1 MADSMPFNSVGRD
14 RIYKAE
20 DWAWYFGTFIGTGV
34 FPKPETGLK
43 VSADEGMKIAVQ
55 VGCAFIN
62 GYAFRNPRVFN
73 QTLDMAD
80 GALARI
86 DRIVVRWD
94 LMKRDIYI
102 SVLKGTPSAVPTAQA
117 ITRNSEIYELVLGDV
132 YVGKGVTEIISENIT
147 DQRLNSD
154 LCGVVTGTVEAE
166 GKLKEKIDEIN
177 QKIAGVAGKSV
188 ANNLATT
195 AEGMVLDARQGKV
208 LDDKKVDKISG
219 KGLSTNDYTT
229 DEKNKL
235 AGLVKSALSS
245 TSSITLTT
253 RHDGTTAK
261 DTITVPDN
269 VKGGNFILA
278 IVYCGTPSLSKIDYT
293 KPHLMTLTAEGIPN
307 SSPVTGTSQGISCVC
322 LLNPTASLLNVST
335 RIIVTRTNLT
345 IEEEAANIWTNISV
359 NCRFIKL

>member
-177 QKIAGVAGKSV
+177 QKIAGVAFKSV

-195 AEGMVLDARQGKV
+195 AEGMVLDARQGKI
-208 LDDKKVDKISG
+208 LNDKKVDKISG

-235 AGLVKSALSS
+235 NGLVKAVSS
-245 TSSITLTT
+245 SNSIELIT
-253 RHDGTTAK
+253 RRDGTTAQ
-261 DTITVPDN
+261 DTITVPDA
-269 VKGGNFILA
+269 VKGGNLILA
-278 IVYCGTPSLSKIDYT
+278 IVYCGTPSLSKVDYT
-293 KPHLMTLTAEGIPN
+293 KPHLMTLTAGGIPN
-307 SSPVTGTSQGISCVC
+307 SSPVSGTTQGISCVC
-322 LLNPTASLLNVST
+322 ILSPNASSLAIST

-345 IEEEAANIWTNISV
+345 IEEEAANIWTNVSV
-359 NCRFIKL
+359 NCKFIKL